1 MTSPESPGATAPDT
15 TGDVVRA
22 TVKIAAAPEEVF
34 EALSDPAQLEEWWGT
49 PDSYRTKDW
58 QLEPS
63 PGGEWSV
70 RTTAADGSEGSVRGE
85 YRVVDP
91 PRTLEF
97 TWAASWD
104 DFIET
109 TVRFDLVPTVVRGVS
124 GTRLTVTHSGLAA
137 MDIRAQAGSRFEARS
152 SLEASASV
160 AVGGSFAL
168 DWQRLLRSFIH
179 ALDERVLLA

>member
-1 MTSPESPGATAPDT
+1 MTSPELPAAAAPAA

-22 TVKIAAAPEEVF
+22 TVEIAAPPDEVF
-34 EALSDPAQLEEWWGT
+34 EALTDPAQLEEWWGT
-49 PDSYRTKDW
+49 PDSYRTSEW

-70 RTTAADGSEGSVRGE
+70 RTTAADGSEASVHGE

-91 PRTLEF
+91 PSTLEF

-104 DFIET
+104 DFAET
-109 TVRFDLVPTVVRGVS
+109 TVRFDLVPAVVRGVL

-137 MDIRAQAGSRFEARS
+137 LDIRAQAG
-152 SLEASASV
+152 ASCMAG
-160 AVGGSFAL
+160 ASFAL
-168 DWQRLLRSFIH
+168 DWPS
-179 ALDERVLLA
+179 LLASFALAMRDRLVLA